1 MTGSRFGLFVT
12 LLCVTLASYDATS
25 QDLLAQTPGDDPA
38 QALLEA
44 DRLFAEEAAERGTDG
59 WLAWFEADGTM
70 VQRRSSWTR
79 SDPRHDGPILC
90 RLDSSAR
97 LGPDPRRDQQ
107 RERSRVH
114 DRKLSSDSGRGR

>member
-1 MTGSRFGLFVT
+1 MKGSRFGLFVT

-70 VQRRSSWTR
+70 VQSLPTRQLSSSGTR
-79 SDPRHDGPILC
+79 SAPR
-90 RLDSSAR
+90 SATR
-97 LGPDPRRDQQ
+97 TISGT
-107 RERSRVH
+107 RSEAIE
-114 DRKLSSDSGRGR
+114 